1 MAAAPTLWRHRDFL
15 LLWLG
20 QSISRV
26 GDQFTVLPVPL
37 IAIGFLNAGPAEM
50 GLLGAAGTF
59 PFLLFGLLVGVWVDR
74 RQRRSVL
81 LLSDLGRGAIILSIA
96 ALALGGVLQMGYLY
110 GFSFFIG
117 VLAVF
122 CYFAYQSFLSVLV
135 VRRQCVEPTCMLWT
149 WR

>member
-1 MAAAPTLWRHRDFL
+1 MATGRTLCGHRDFL

-26 GDQFTVLPVPL
+26 GDQFTGLAVPL

-74 RQRRSVL
+74 RQRRSL
-81 LLSDLGRGAIILSIA
+81 LPLSDLRRGAIVLAIA
-96 ALALGGVLQMGYLY
+96 GLALGGALQMVYLY
-110 GFSFFIG
+110 AVSFFIV
-117 VLAVF
+117 VLTVF
-122 CYFAYQSFLSVLV
+122 LCVAYHWYL
-135 VRRQCVEPTCMLWT
+135 PA
-149 WR
+149 